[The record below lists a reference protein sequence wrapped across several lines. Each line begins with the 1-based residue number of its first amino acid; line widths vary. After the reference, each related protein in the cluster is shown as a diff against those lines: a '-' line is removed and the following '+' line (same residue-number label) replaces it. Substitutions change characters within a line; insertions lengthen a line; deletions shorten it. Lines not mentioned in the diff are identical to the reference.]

1 MKTRLI
7 FLLPLLWVLIGCS
20 DSNSDSDTT
29 TLKVSETSF
38 KSISADG
45 ETLTLDIKSNHN
57 WNISSNN
64 PWCTT
69 DIASGE
75 NNGRIRIEVNKNDEA
90 YARASTVTVETDG
103 KQEKVLI
110 VQNGKQ
116 LSAEEIEN
124 HHYKIPV
131 VFQVLYKDPNN
142 ETQYMRKNKASDLI
156 IACNR
161 YYQNLLGSNSVDMNL
176 EFILATKDPEGNT
189 LSEAGINRIQVDKS
203 TMDCEEFMENKDNL
217 QYLWDTNRYINIVL
231 YTFSNEN
238 ILGISHLPYTVSPNK
253 LDGLNQLSFL
263 PEHSNL
269 TYPHCVSINNKYI
282 YERASIE
289 GTYYNSLDIVVTI
302 AHELGHYL
310 GLLHAF
316 NEKKINGSTTTDI
329 CEDTDYCEDTPAYNR
344 THYEKELKEF
354 IQANGG
360 VINYGDLPSLM
371 IRKDCTTGIEST
383 PNNVM
388 DYEIS
393 YANRF
398 TKEQR
403 NRIRYMLAKG
413 VLIPGPKVTRVNT
426 RTTTGPQ
433 DFPMRMIK

>member
-20 DSNSDSDTT
+20 DSDSSGTA
-29 TLKVSETSF
+29 TLKVSETAF
-38 KSISADG
+38 KNISADG
-45 ETLTLDIKSNHN
+45 ETLTINIQSNNN

-64 PWCTT
+64 SWCTT

-75 NNGRIRIEVNKNDEA
+75 NNGKIRIEVNKNSDA
-90 YARASTVTVETDG
+90 YARAATVTVEIDG
-103 KQEKVLI
+103 KQEKILI
-110 VQNGKQ
+110 VQDGKQ

-142 ETQYMRKNKASDLI
+142 ETQYIRRSRASDLI
-156 IACNR
+156 IACNK
-161 YYQNLLGSNSVDMNL
+161 YYRNLLENNSVDMDL
-176 EFILATKDPEGNT
+176 EFVLATKDPEGNT
-189 LSEAGINRIQVDKS
+189 LPETGINRTQVNES
-203 TMDCEEFMENKDNL
+203 TMDCEQFMENKDNL
-217 QYLWDTNRYINIVL
+217 KYLWDTNRYINIVL
-231 YTFSNEN
+231 YKFSNEN
-238 ILGISHLPYTVSPNK
+238 ILGISHLPYTVSPDN
-253 LDGLNQLSFL
+253 LDGLNQLNFL

-289 GTYYNSLDIVVTI
+289 GSYYNSQDVVATI

-316 NEKKINGSTTTDI
+316 NEKKINGSTITDL

-344 THYEKELKEF
+344 THYETSLKEF

-360 VINYGDLPSLM
+360 TINYQDLPSLM

-393 YANRF
+393 YVNRF
-398 TKEQR
+398 TNDQR
-403 NRIRYMLAKG
+403 SRIRHMLTKG
-413 VLIPGPKVTRVNT
+413 ALLPGPKVTRVNT
-426 RTTTGPQ
+426 RTTTGEQ

>member
-38 KSISADG
+38 KNISANG

-75 NNGRIRIEVNKNDEA
+75 NNGKIRIEVNKNSDA
-90 YARASTVTVETDG
+90 YARAATVTVETDG

-124 HHYKIPV
+124 YHYKIPV
-131 VFQVLYKDPNN
+131 IFQVLYKDPNN
-142 ETQYMRKNKASDLI
+142 ETQYMRKNRASDLI

-161 YYQNLLGSNSVDMNL
+161 YYQNLLGSNSADMNL
-176 EFILATKDPEGNT
+176 EFALATKDPEGNT
-189 LSEAGINRIQVDKS
+189 LSEAGINRIQVDES
-203 TMDCEEFMENKDNL
+203 TMDCEKFMENKDNL

-238 ILGISHLPYTVSPNK
+238 ILGISHLPYTVAPDE
-253 LDGLNQLSFL
+253 LDGLNQLNFL

-289 GTYYNSLDIVVTI
+289 GTYYNSQDVVATI

-310 GLLHAF
+310 GLFHAF
-316 NEKKINGSTTTDI
+316 NEKTINKITITDI
-329 CEDTDYCEDTPAYNR
+329 CEDTDHCKDTPAYNR
-344 THYEKELKEF
+344 THYETNLKEF

-360 VINYGDLPSLM
+360 MINYKDLPSLM
-371 IRKDCTTGIEST
+371 IRKDCETGIEST

-393 YANRF
+393 YVNRF
-398 TKEQR
+398 TNDQKS
-403 NRIRYMLAKG
+403 RIRHMLAQG
-413 VLIPGPKVTRVNT
+413 ALIPGPKANRTITRAA
-426 RTTTGPQ
+426 TGPQ

>member
-7 FLLPLLWVLIGCS
+7 FLLPLLWMLIGCS
-20 DSNSDSDTT
+20 DSDSSGTA
-29 TLKVSETSF
+29 TLKVSETAF
-38 KSISADG
+38 KNISADG
-45 ETLTLDIKSNHN
+45 ETLTINIQSNNN

-75 NNGRIRIEVNKNDEA
+75 NNGKIRIEVNKNSDV
-90 YARASTVTVETDG
+90 YARAATVTVEIDG
-103 KQEKVLI
+103 KQEKILI

-124 HHYKIPV
+124 HYYKIPV

-142 ETQYMRKNKASDLI
+142 ETQYIRRSRASDLI
-156 IACNR
+156 IACNK
-161 YYQNLLGSNSVDMNL
+161 YYRNLLGSNSVDMDF
-176 EFILATKDPEGNT
+176 EFVLATKDPEGNT
-189 LSEAGINRIQVDKS
+189 LPETGINRTQVDES
-203 TMDCEEFMENKDNL
+203 TMDCEKFMENKDNL
-217 QYLWDTNRYINIVL
+217 KYLWDTDRYINIVL

-238 ILGISHLPYTVSPNK
+238 ILGISHLPYTVSPDN
-253 LDGLNQLSFL
+253 LDGINQLNFL

-289 GTYYNSLDIVVTI
+289 GSYYNSQDVAATI

-316 NEKKINGSTTTDI
+316 NEKKINGSTTTDL

-344 THYEKELKEF
+344 THYETSLKEF

-360 VINYGDLPSLM
+360 TISFQDLPSLM

-393 YANRF
+393 YVNCF
-398 TKEQR
+398 TNDQR
-403 NRIRYMLAKG
+403 SRIRHMLAKG
-413 VLIPGPKVTRVNT
+413 ALIPGPKVTRVNT
-426 RTTTGPQ
+426 RTTTGEQ